1 MSQLK
6 NALTKSRADQLYEAA
21 SAYSQEDVT
30 GSSDSV
36 SIVLG
41 AAASYSS
48 FKIEYMVDKVT
59 SHHKEDGTITIS
71 HDGTDSYLTSHEF
84 NYFEAS
90 PFTGIVFGTTLTG
103 GNVNWTI
110 VTSGVDENLSFRY
123 RITRVPAP
131 V

>member
-1 MSQLK
+1 MELR
-6 NALTKSRADQLYEAA
+6 NELTRARADQLYEPLNAFI
-21 SAYSQEDVT
+21 QEDVT

-48 FKIEYMVDKVT
+48 FIIDYMVEKLV

-71 HDGTDSYLTSHEF
+71 HDSTDAYLTSHEF
-84 NYFEAS
+84 NYFEAA
-90 PFTGIVFGTTLTG
+90 PFTGITYGATLTG

>member
-1 MSQLK
+1 MELR
-6 NALTKSRADQLYEAA
+6 NALTKPRADQLYEPLNAFM
-21 SAYSQEDVT
+21 QEDVT

-36 SIVLG
+36 SILLG
-41 AAASYSS
+41 AAAAYSS
-48 FKIEYMVDKVT
+48 FKIDYMVEKLV

-84 NYFEAS
+84 NYFESA

-103 GNVNWTI
+103 GNVSWTI
-110 VTSGVDENLSFRY
+110 VTSGVDEDLSFRY

>member
-1 MSQLK
+1 MELR
-6 NALTKSRADQLYEAA
+6 NALTKARADQLYEPLNAFT
-21 SAYSQEDVT
+21 QEDVT

-48 FKIEYMVDKVT
+48 FIIDYMVDKVT
-59 SHHKEDGTITIS
+59 SHHKEDGIIRIS
-71 HDGTDSYLTSHEF
+71 HDGTDAFLTSHEL
-84 NYFEAS
+84 NYFEAA
-90 PFTGIVFGTTLTG
+90 PFTGITFGATLTG

-123 RITRVPAP
+123 RVTRVPAP

>member
-1 MSQLK
+1 MEIR
-6 NALTKSRADQLYEAA
+6 NALTKSRADQLYEPLQP
-21 SAYSQEDVT
+21 YLQEDVT
-30 GSSDSV
+30 GLSDSV

-48 FKIEYMVDKVT
+48 FKIDYMVEKLV
-59 SHHKEDGTITIS
+59 SHHKEDGTITIA
-71 HDGTDSYLTSHEF
+71 HDGAVSYLTSHEF
-84 NYFEAS
+84 NYFEAA
-90 PFTGIVFGTTLTG
+90 PFTGITYGAAFGG
-103 GNVNWTI
+103 GNVSWTI

>member
-1 MSQLK
+1 MDLK
-6 NALTKSRADQLYEAA
+6 NALTKPRADQLYEPL
-21 SAYSQEDVT
+21 SAYTQEDVT
-30 GSSDSV
+30 GLIDNV
-36 SIVLG
+36 SILLG

-48 FKIEYMVDKVT
+48 FKIEYMVEKLV

-71 HDGTDSYLTSHEF
+71 HDGTASYLTSHEF
-84 NYFEAS
+84 NYFEAA
-90 PFTGIVFGTTLTG
+90 PFTGITYGTTLTG
-103 GNVNWTI
+103 GNVSWTI